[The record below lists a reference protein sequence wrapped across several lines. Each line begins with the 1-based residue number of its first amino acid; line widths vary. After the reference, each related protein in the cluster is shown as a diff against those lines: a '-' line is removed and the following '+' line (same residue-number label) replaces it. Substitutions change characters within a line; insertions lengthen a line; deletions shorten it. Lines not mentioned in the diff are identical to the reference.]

1 MNLDWRE
8 VCMFKAYAFIATVL
22 LTSLI
27 KNFTGVK
34 MPMNVNPKPTEGL
47 RVEWDVT
54 QDDFV
59 LIAVELNNVSANVIE
74 VRYVVFQLE
83 DVMVA
88 FDEDKASIQAT

>member
-1 MNLDWRE
+1 
-8 VCMFKAYAFIATVL
+8 MFKAYAFIATVL

-59 LIAVELNNVSANVIE
+59 LIAVELDNVSTDVIE
-74 VRYVVFQLE
+74 VRQIVFQLE

>member
-1 MNLDWRE
+1 
-8 VCMFKAYAFIATVL
+8 MFKAYAFIATVL

-34 MPMNVNPKPTEGL
+34 MPMNVNPKPTKGL

-59 LIAVELNNVSANVIE
+59 LIAVELDNVSTDVIE
-74 VRYVVFQLE
+74 VRQIVFQLE

>member
-1 MNLDWRE
+1 
-8 VCMFKAYAFIATVL
+8 MFKAYAFIATVL

-34 MPMNVNPKPTEGL
+34 MPMDIYPKPTEGL
-47 RVEWDVT
+47 GVERNVT

-59 LIAVELNNVSANVIE
+59 LITVKLDNVSTDVIE
-74 VRYVVFQLE
+74 VRQIVFQLE